1 MQIDGVPPEFLPTR
15 ESLLSRLRHLDD
27 QASWQE
33 FYDLYYRLIFS
44 FAVRRGLTEVEAQ
57 DVVQETLLAVAK
69 SMPTFR
75 YDPQR
80 CSFKSWLRHLA
91 EARVAD
97 HFRRRK
103 RGGGAQVVPSSDT
116 EFFELVANTPDSAA
130 PVPDEI
136 WEREWQQQLMASAME
151 RVKARANPRMF
162 RIFHALVV
170 QGIAG
175 PEVAR
180 MFDTNVAVV
189 YVSRHRIAG
198 LIKKEVRRLEARLAT
213 RGSLG

>member
-1 MQIDGVPPEFLPTR
+1 MSDVPHEFLPTR
-15 ESLLSRLRHLDD
+15 LSLLSRLRHIDD

-33 FYDLYYRLIFS
+33 FYDLYFRLIFS
-44 FAVRRGLTEVEAQ
+44 FGVRKGLTETEAQ

-75 YDPQR
+75 YEPER

-91 EARVAD
+91 EARIAD

-103 RGGGAQVVPSSDT
+103 RGAAAHLVPTSET
-116 EFFELVANTPDSAA
+116 EFFHLVTNTPDQSAV
-130 PVPDEI
+130 PPDEL
-136 WEREWQQQLMASAME
+136 WEREWQQQLMATAME
-151 RVKARANPRMF
+151 RVKARANPKQF

-180 MFDTNVAVV
+180 MFDTNVGVV
-189 YVSRHRIAG
+189 YVSRHRVAS
-198 LIKKEVRRLEARLAT
+198 LIKKEVRRLEAQLST
-213 RGSLG
+213 RGALE